1 MQCMGFFRIRMGSME
16 YGELESMGRL
26 YDSLDDDAQKQR
38 LEKTTP
44 GDADWQNEWKN
55 ARTVLKFC
63 NVPWDEG
70 YANVVG
76 WESDNQRDKWFDDLK
91 GDSITLHTAWNYKSL
106 EVYKP
111 SLGKYE
117 GQVQV
122 PIPYETA
129 LGYNYLAV
137 TAFDQPL
144 PQYGDWQRSRFH
156 YHITGISKLAG
167 NTTVLTLELD
177 AWTEYICSAHID
189 GLDLERGHWPME
201 QISAGEWLAD
211 PLESSIRM
219 TEPEPDLPDVKS
231 KVTGEQWYP
240 LYDTPVII
248 VACTADLQDPGSW
261 WSDGKAHDKAE
272 WWKDDNPGHDDYQPK
287 VDRHEETFGP
297 YPITTDIGTVG
308 RQQIGP
314 SVSGDG
320 APVTSATS
328 LQETKGML
336 TPLRF
341 YALQPG
347 TWQAFHDVLEQRYP
361 QLIYT
366 IKAVYVM
373 PIRFV
378 SLGNA
383 FNLDGVRLQTVSVD
397 PAWKRLGE
405 YRVTV
410 DGVGYDD
417 PWKAYAKM
425 YASQFLVLEVS
436 DLHGGTATIGCEDLA
451 GSLDVYARAANVWP
465 FLNMQA
471 FIDGVGGKGIHDYR
485 VKPLQD
491 ARNQVPQGL
500 WEQLSMTW
508 DIPTYA
514 VYADNRTNAAM
525 TFAQRR
531 YERDRANKEY
541 QHAMAAAETAY
552 QNGLNSTHGATRD
565 ALATADADWRS
576 GTASNDTTYN
586 NAVTS
591 ANTALANEQATTT
604 TARDNTNASAATSL
618 ANGNA
623 SAATVQADGNATAN
637 TDEKN
642 GKQNFDFTHDST
654 QRGID
659 YDMLMKTIELRY
671 VIAEYH
677 QESTWLNER
686 NNTVHGYASA
696 SIPAGSG
703 FQMIGHQV
711 KTWQANH
718 RTNNEQGRVSDPASG
733 SVPKQASM
741 SMSSSGVIGDD
752 ASFSVNGSTPG
763 GDTLALG
770 IWTGQLVA
778 QEAMANLQISTR
790 FDWSHQAID
799 FASHQAEKQYQDTLD
814 ATVGYNSNQ
823 NDLTRDNNK
832 DILERSIATR
842 RGNLSRDYGT
852 ATGNNSRTYNTTT
865 GNASRSYATG
875 MGNAQRTR
883 DTSVGNAGRTHDTQ
897 AGNLARTSNLRQ
909 SSAWKENRIGEANL
923 ANDYNQAAY
932 QAEQAR
938 NITNGGIDA
947 RLAASYAGTPVEVA
961 HDSGD
966 GTIDQYASRGV
977 DIKIRRLSK
986 ADEAQVGRTFQRYG
1000 YRMPPNTWISDPKLN
1015 LRERYTYWQA
1025 RDVWL
1030 TPDRMSETAAMF
1042 LRRILTD
1049 GTTIWSN
1056 PDTVLKGGLE

>member
-1 MQCMGFFRIRMGSME
+1 ME
-16 YGELESMGRL
+16 YAEMKSLDRMF
-26 YDSLDDDAQKQR
+26 DSLDDDVQKER

-44 GDADWQNEWKN
+44 GDADYQDAWKN

-76 WESDNQRDKWFDDLK
+76 WASDEQRDKWFDALE
-91 GDSITLHTAWNYKSL
+91 GDSVTLDTAWNYKSL

-156 YHITGISKLAG
+156 YHITGINKLSG
-167 NTTVLTLELD
+167 STTVLTLELD

-189 GLDLERGHWPME
+189 GIDLERGHWPME
-201 QISAGEWLAD
+201 RISAAEWLEN
-211 PLESSIRM
+211 PLESDIRM
-219 TEPEPDLPDVKS
+219 SEPEPDLPDVKS
-231 KVTGEQWYP
+231 KTVGEQWFA
-240 LYDTPVII
+240 LYDEPII
-248 VACTADLQDPGSW
+248 VLACTADLQQPESW
-261 WSDGKAHDKAE
+261 WSDGQAHDSVG
-272 WWKDDNPGHDDYQPK
+272 WWNNDNPGHDGYSPRI
-287 VDRHEETFGP
+287 DRHDETFGP

-308 RQQIGP
+308 RQQVGP
-314 SVSGDG
+314 AVTGSA
-320 APVTSATS
+320 APVTAATS
-328 LQETKGML
+328 LQESKGIM

-341 YALQPG
+341 YALKPG
-347 TWQAFHDVLEQRYP
+347 TWKAFHDVLEQRYP

-373 PIRFV
+373 PSRFV
-378 SLGNA
+378 SLGA
-383 FNLDGVRLQTVSVD
+383 CFVIDGVELTTLGID
-397 PAWKRLGE
+397 PAWKKLGE
-405 YRVTV
+405 YKVTV
-410 DGVGYDD
+410 EGVGYDD

-425 YASQFLVLEVS
+425 YASQFLVVEVS

-451 GSLDVYARAANVWP
+451 GSLSVYARAANVWP

-471 FIDGVGGKGIHDYR
+471 FIDGVGGKGIRGYK

-491 ARNQVPQGL
+491 AVNQVPQGL
-500 WEQLSMTW
+500 WEQLSMSW

-525 TFAQRR
+525 TYAQRQ
-531 YERDRANKEY
+531 YERDRANKDY
-541 QHAMAAAETAY
+541 QRAMSAADTAY
-552 QNGLNSTHGATRD
+552 QNGLNTTHAGTRD
-565 ALATADADWRS
+565 SLATADADYRS
-576 GTASNDTTYN
+576 GTASNDTVYN
-586 NAVTS
+586 NAVGS
-591 ANTALANEQATTT
+591 ANTALANEQATVT
-604 TARDNTNASAATSL
+604 TARNNTNASAEAAL

-623 SAATVQADGNATAN
+623 SAATVQADGNALAN
-637 TDEKN
+637 TDEQN
-642 GKQNFDFTHDST
+642 GRQNFDFTHDST

-671 VIAEYH
+671 AIAEYH

-686 NNTVHGYASA
+686 NDTVHRYASA

-718 RTNNEQGRVSDPASG
+718 RTNNEQGRVSDPSSG
-733 SVPKQASM
+733 SIPKQASM

-763 GDTLALG
+763 GDTTALA

-778 QEAMANLQISTR
+778 QEAMANLQIMTR
-790 FDWSHQAID
+790 FNWSHQAID
-799 FASHQAEKQYQDTLD
+799 FASGQAEKQYQDTLD
-814 ATVGYNSNQ
+814 ATVSYNSNQ

-842 RGNLSRDYGT
+842 RANLARDYGT
-852 ATGNNSRTYNTTT
+852 ATGNNSRTYRTTT
-865 GNASRSYATG
+865 GNASRSYTTG
-875 MGNAQRTR
+875 MNNAQRTR

-909 SSAWKENRIGEANL
+909 SSAWKENRVGEANL

-932 QAEQAR
+932 QAEQAKA
-938 NITNGGIDA
+938 IANGGIDA

-966 GTIDQYASRGV
+966 GTVDEYATRGV

-1000 YRMPPNTWISDPKLN
+1000 YRMPPNTWISDPKLS
-1015 LRERYTYWQA
+1015 LRSRYTYWQA

-1049 GTTIWSN
+1049 GTTVWSN
-1056 PDTVLKGGLE
+1056 PDNVLKGGLQ